1 MYIIIVG
8 GGKVGHFLAK
18 RLSQDKHTIVLIE
31 KDREC
36 CNAIAEELNNAIVI
50 CGDGCEPMV
59 LEEAK
64 IDRADVIAAVTGG
77 DEDNLVIC
85 QIAKEKFKVRR
96 TVARVNDPKNEHT
109 FSELGVDVPIDATS
123 IIAKIIEEETSFNDF
138 VNLMSFK
145 RGKLAIVR
153 VDLPSESPVIN
164 KTLQEI
170 VLPEN
175 SVVVSIIRGED
186 VVIPKGNTV
195 LKAQDDVI
203 ALTTIENEQQLLNC
217 LLGKI

>member
-1 MYIIIVG
+1 MHIIIVG

-18 RLSQDKHTIVLIE
+18 RLASDKHTVVLVDKDE
-31 KDREC
+31 KLCRK
-36 CNAIAEELNNAIVI
+36 IAEDSNIVVI
-50 CGDGCEPMV
+50 CGDGCEPTV

-64 IDRADVIAAVTGG
+64 IDRADVVAAVTGD

-85 QIAKEKFKVRR
+85 QIAKDKFKVRR
-96 TVARVNDPKNEHT
+96 TVARVNDPDHEYT

-123 IIAKIIEEETSFNDF
+123 IIAKIVEEEVSFNDF
-138 VNLMSFK
+138 VTLMSFK

-153 VDLPSESPVIN
+153 VDLPQESPVIN
-164 KTLQEI
+164 KLLREI

-175 SVVVSIIRGED
+175 SVLVSIIRGEE
-186 VVIPKGNTV
+186 VIVPKGDTL

-203 ALTTIENEQQLLNC
+203 ALTTIENEQQLLNT
-217 LLGKI
+217 LIGKI

>member
-31 KDREC
+31 KDKES
-36 CNAIAEELNNAIVI
+36 CNRIAEELDNVVVI

-64 IDRADVIAAVTGG
+64 VDRADVIAAVTGG
-77 DEDNLVIC
+77 DEDNLVVC

-153 VDLPSESPVIN
+153 VDLPNESPIIN

-186 VVIPKGNTV
+186 VIVPKGNTV
-195 LKAQDDVI
+195 LKAQDDVV

>member
-18 RLSQDKHTIVLIE
+18 HLSQDKHTIVLID
-31 KDREC
+31 KDKETC
-36 CNAIAEELNNAIVI
+36 KMLAEELNNVVVV

-64 IDRADVIAAVTGG
+64 IDRADVVAAVTGG

-96 TVARVNDPKNEHT
+96 TVARVNDPNNEHT
-109 FSELGVDVPIDATS
+109 FSELGVDIPIDATS
-123 IIAKIIEEETSFNDF
+123 IIAKIIEEETSFSDF

-153 VDLPSESPVIN
+153 VDLPESSPVIN
-164 KTLQEI
+164 KQLQEV

-175 SVVVSIIRGED
+175 SVVVSVIRGED
-186 VVIPKGNTV
+186 VIVPKGDTM
-195 LKAQDDVI
+195 LKAQDDII
-203 ALTTIENEQQLLNC
+203 ALTTIENEQQLLNL
-217 LLGKI
+217 LLGKL